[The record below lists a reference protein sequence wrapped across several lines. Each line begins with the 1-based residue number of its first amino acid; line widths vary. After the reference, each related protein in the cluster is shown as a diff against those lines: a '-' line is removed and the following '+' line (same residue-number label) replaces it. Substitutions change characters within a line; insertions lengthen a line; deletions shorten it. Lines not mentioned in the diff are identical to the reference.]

1 MLLISLCWHCTKFS
15 FCETFTVTNSMTK
28 ISLIQT
34 LPNFRTIKCWFILH
48 LQMYRNMPSVST
60 NYIADILH
68 FNNKH
73 ICTHTHTHTHTHIFI
88 YLAYMYMYILLLW
101 DIYIYICIYMFII
114 CIYICIYVYISISIC
129 LSIYLSIYISI
140 YISVYIY
147 R

>member
-1 MLLISLCWHCTKFS
+1 MLLISLCWHYTKFS

-73 ICTHTHTHTHTHIFI
+73 ICTHTHT
-88 YLAYMYMYILLLW
+88 YLYILLICICISCFCE
-101 DIYIYICIYMFII
+101 IYIYIYIY
-114 CIYICIYVYISISIC
+114 IYVYIC
-129 LSIYLSIYISI
+129 LSYVYIYVYMCIYLYLYVYLSIYIYI
-140 YISVYIY
+140 YISICLYI
-147 R
+147 

>member
-1 MLLISLCWHCTKFS
+1 MLLISLCWHYTKFS

-73 ICTHTHTHTHTHIFI
+73 ICTHTHT
-88 YLAYMYMYILLLW
+88 YLYILLICICISCFCE
-101 DIYIYICIYMFII
+101 IYIYIYIYIYM
-114 CIYICIYVYISISIC
+114 YIYVYHMYIYMYIC
-129 LSIYLSIYISI
+129 VYIYIYMSIYLSIYISI
-140 YISVYIY
+140 YLSVYIY

>member
-1 MLLISLCWHCTKFS
+1 MLLISLCWHYTKFS

-73 ICTHTHTHTHTHIFI
+73 ICTHTHTHTHTHIYI
-88 YLAYMYMYILLLW
+88 SCLYVYVYLASVRY
-101 DIYIYICIYMFII
+101 IYIYIYV
-114 CIYICIYVYISISIC
+114 YICLSYVYIYVYMCIY
-129 LSIYLSIYISI
+129 LYLYVYLSIYIYI
-140 YISVYIY
+140 YISICLYI
-147 R
+147 

>member
-73 ICTHTHTHTHTHIFI
+73 ICTHTHTHTHTHIYI
-88 YLAYMYMYILLLW
+88 SCLYVYVYLASVRYIYIYMYIYVYHMYIYMYICVY
-101 DIYIYICIYMFII
+101 IYIYM
-114 CIYICIYVYISISIC
+114 
-129 LSIYLSIYISI
+129 SIYLSIYISI